1 MNMNWKRREID
12 FKVVYYGPP
21 LSGKTTNL
29 EQIHA
34 RMDKAKRSEL
44 VTLKTE
50 GDRTLFF
57 DFLPIDIG
65 EISGFKPRFNL
76 YTVPGQSS
84 YRDTRRLIL
93 DEVDVIIFVADSQ
106 QARMADNVRAFR
118 EMKRH
123 LNILGYNWFEMPL
136 ILQYNK
142 QDMPDR
148 VSETT
153 LHRHLNPDQTLPHF
167 NSIATE
173 GVGVFETLKASINLV
188 LTNLRQQI

>member
-1 MNMNWKRREID
+1 MNMNWKQREID

-34 RMDKAKRSEL
+34 KMDKAKRSEL

-57 DFLPIDIG
+57 DFLPIDVG

-76 YTVPGQSS
+76 YTVPGQSH

-93 DEVDVIIFVADSQ
+93 DEVDVI
-106 QARMADNVRAFR
+106 
-118 EMKRH
+118 
-123 LNILGYNWFEMPL
+123 
-136 ILQYNK
+136 
-142 QDMPDR
+142 
-148 VSETT
+148 
-153 LHRHLNPDQTLPHF
+153 
-167 NSIATE
+167 
-173 GVGVFETLKASINLV
+173 VF
-188 LTNLRQQI
+188 

>member
-34 RMDKAKRSEL
+34 KMNKAKRSEL

-57 DFLPIDIG
+57 DFLPIDVG

-76 YTVPGQSS
+76 YTVPGQSN

-93 DEVDVIIFVADSQ
+93 DEVDVIVFVADSQ
-106 QARMADNVRAFR
+106 QVRMADNVRAFQ

-123 LNILGYNWFEMPL
+123 LDALGYNWFEIPL

-148 VSETT
+148 VSEIT
-153 LHRHLNPDQTLPHF
+153 LHRHLNPDQNLPHF

-173 GVGVFETLKASINLV
+173 GIGVFETLKASINLV
-188 LTNLRQQI
+188 LTNLRQQT